1 MTTPKL
7 DDKLRITN
15 QYRDKDRGGA
25 IAYELRCGEARIVLR
40 ASQSAAENSTEW
52 RFEAHT
58 FHAPDLVVIGDWQAS
73 RTEALRAVGSL
84 WSSKAPSLGLPM
96 FDWTAVATALTAV
109 RAL

>member
-1 MTTPKL
+1 MTKP

-40 ASQSAAENSTEW
+40 ASQGAADNSKEW

-58 FHAPDLVVIGDWQAS
+58 FQAPDLVVVGDWQTS
-73 RTEALRAVGSL
+73 RTEALRAVGTL
-84 WSSKAPSLGLPM
+84 WSAQALSLGLPT